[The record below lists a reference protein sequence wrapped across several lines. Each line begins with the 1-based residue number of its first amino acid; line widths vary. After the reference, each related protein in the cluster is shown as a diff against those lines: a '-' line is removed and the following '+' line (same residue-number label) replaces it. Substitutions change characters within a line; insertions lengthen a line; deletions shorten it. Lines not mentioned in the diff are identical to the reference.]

1 MKPCKVLFAAI
12 LVTLILGPV
21 SLDRGPGRRGIGTMP
36 WWAESQAATGEI
48 VVERDARGSN
58 SGTADVE
65 GGFVSSHLTPQEVRR
80 LLASHNKARAE
91 VGLAPLVWSDRLA
104 MYAQE
109 WADHLASTSRRTEHR
124 PHSGTWKQEHGEN
137 LFMGTA
143 GYYGV
148 ADAVAM
154 WEREEVAYDG
164 GAIGGSNVHA
174 CGHYTQLVW
183 RNTKSIGCAKV
194 ECAGNVII
202 VCNYDPPGN
211 VLGQTPY

>member
-1 MKPCKVLFAAI
+1 MKTCKILFATV
-12 LVTLILGPV
+12 LVALILGPV
-21 SLDRGPGRRGIGTMP
+21 SLDRGPGRRGIGTIP
-36 WWAESQAATGEI
+36 WWAESQAATGDT
-48 VVERDARGSN
+48 VAERDARGSN
-58 SGTADVE
+58 SGTGDVE

-80 LLASHNKARAE
+80 LLTSHNKARAE
-91 VGLAPLVWSDRLA
+91 VGLAPLVWSDGLA

-109 WADHLASTSRRTEHR
+109 WADHLASTSHRMEHR

-148 ADAVAM
+148 GDAVAM
-154 WEREEVAYDG
+154 WEREKSVYDG
-164 GAIGGSNVHA
+164 GTVDESNVHA

-183 RNTKSIGCAKV
+183 GTTKRVGCAKV
-194 ECAGNVII
+194 TCGGNVIV

-211 VLGQTPY
+211 VLGRRPY